1 MMLVIIG
8 KSSELFL
15 MLRNVKYFFWG
26 EEYFCF
32 FILIL

>member
-26 EEYFCF
+26 RSISVFLF
-32 FILIL
+32 